1 MYFPWVTRRGL
12 YYTLKRGCAPPQERP
27 RHVTENVLEF
37 KYFLPSGASVI
48 ATKLSQVVF
57 EATRLDRADVPE
69 EAVPAARS
77 RAKERLR
84 EPRLGQSGGRER
96 GAQ

>member
-1 MYFPWVTRRGL
+1 
-12 YYTLKRGCAPPQERP
+12 
-27 RHVTENVLEF
+27 
-37 KYFLPSGASVI
+37 VI